1 MWFDQFAT
9 PIGQLTVAVD
19 ASGVRHVLF
28 DTGKGRLAAD
38 SDWQRDRDATRE
50 AREQLLEYFA
60 GERRQ
65 FSLPLAAVGTPFQ
78 QRLWLA
84 LADIPFGTLC
94 SYAELAGRL
103 GCPRALRAVGA
114 AAGRNP
120 LPILLPCHRV
130 VGSDGSLTGFSAG
143 LPRKQWLLAHEGVR
157 TVALL

>member
-19 ASGVRHVLF
+19 ASGVRQVLF
-28 DTGKGRLAAD
+28 DASDGRLAVG
-38 SDWQRDRDATRE
+38 SDWQRDRSATRA

>member
-19 ASGVRHVLF
+19 ASGVRQVLF
-28 DTGKGRLAAD
+28 DAGDGRFGVG
-38 SDWQRDRDATRE
+38 SDWQRDPTATRA
-50 AREQLLEYFA
+50 AREQLLAYFA
-60 GERRQ
+60 GERRP
-65 FSLPLAAVGTPFQ
+65 FSLPLAPAGTPFQ

-94 SYAELAGRL
+94 SYAELAQRV

-143 LPRKQWLLAHEGVR
+143 LPRKQWLLAHEGVH